1 MSKYIVKNC
10 PCIYKSYRSDYDC
23 DYDGPCEDC
32 TNCPTKQAIEKCTRA
47 VKIADSEGLNG
58 VYRRGLATE
67 ILKLFDIEE
76 CE

>member
-1 MSKYIVKNC
+1 MSNKYIVKNC

-32 TNCPTKQAIEKCTRA
+32 TDCLTKELIKKIKDSQIEIGACSM
-47 VKIADSEGLNG
+47 VYADD
-58 VYRRGLATE
+58 
-67 ILKLFDIEE
+67 ILKLFDIER